1 MTSPRS
7 KSRSSSVPAPSV
19 IMGSVTVPGSDLGLM
34 TVDRGSWRR
43 GSGFCLGD
51 LAFFYQGLDMMDG
64 WSTSSSASPD
74 TQPLASILSLLS
86 SLLATSLRLLAASD
100 QMCSL
105 NSVKNNKPLA
115 CRGTLCIQSR
125 RVCVLE
131 QGWALSH
138 ETYSTSTI

>member
-1 MTSPRS
+1 MEKRV
-7 KSRSSSVPAPSV
+7 RV
-19 IMGSVTVPGSDLGLM
+19 GLGE
-34 TVDRGSWRR
+34 
-43 GSGFCLGD
+43 

-64 WSTSSSASPD
+64 WSTSSSPD
-74 TQPLASILSLLS
+74 THPLASILSLLS
-86 SLLATSLRLLAASD
+86 SLLATSLHLLAASD

-131 QGWALSH
+131 QEWAHSH